1 MEFRNTSEVNKFIS
15 KLILLDE
22 TGSQGATYVDKEF
35 KRVYKF
41 FYSFL
46 DPGFLEGI
54 CNDPSKE
61 ELLHKWAVMCHL
73 DKDTMLK
80 MQP

>member
-61 ELLHKWAVMCHL
+61 
-73 DKDTMLK
+73 
-80 MQP
+80 